1 MKIPK
6 YVKTENKKST
16 LHISKRRNFSKEFKA
31 EIRKYFE
38 LNKNKNTMYGGLWD
52 ENKAVLTETFIALSA
67 FIRKQERFQI
77 NNISFVTKKLEKV
90 EQTEPKVKRRESII
104 E

>member
-38 LNKNKNTMYGGLWD
+38 LNKNEKNY
-52 ENKAVLTETFIALSA
+52 
-67 FIRKQERFQI
+67 I
-77 NNISFVTKKLEKV
+77 NICEMMLL
-90 EQTEPKVKRRESII
+90 Q
-104 E
+104 

>member
-38 LNKNKNTMYGGLWD
+38 LNKNNTKSNVQKNTCDMLPE
-52 ENKAVLTETFIALSA
+52 ENW
-67 FIRKQERFQI
+67 
-77 NNISFVTKKLEKV
+77 
-90 EQTEPKVKRRESII
+90 
-104 E
+104 